1 MEKAVVEEK
10 RRKAALAES
19 RKRPSSAIEPLE
31 NKRIKLDNDA
41 SSQTTSAAFLSAFDF
56 TSLPAPLITNL
67 IVANLE
73 AFTEAQLI
81 AFVDAYRQS
90 RGMPIP
96 SAALQTVAVPTPVAS
111 TSTAGPSVLTLRS
124 VSQDAQEPAL
134 VLSEIKEEAI
144 DPLKMDIDEE
154 EMEYEPERLNE
165 EVCSTVMS
173 SDEQFFMPLPL
184 CSWREHQK
192 QKTMPWP
199 QKSFLKQ
206 ST

>member
-1 MEKAVVEEK
+1 MEKAVAEEK

-96 SAALQTVAVPTPVAS
+96 SAALQSVAVPTPVAS

-173 SDEQFFMPLPL
+173 SDEQFFYATSAL
-184 CSWREHQK
+184 
-192 QKTMPWP
+192 
-199 QKSFLKQ
+199 
-206 ST
+206 